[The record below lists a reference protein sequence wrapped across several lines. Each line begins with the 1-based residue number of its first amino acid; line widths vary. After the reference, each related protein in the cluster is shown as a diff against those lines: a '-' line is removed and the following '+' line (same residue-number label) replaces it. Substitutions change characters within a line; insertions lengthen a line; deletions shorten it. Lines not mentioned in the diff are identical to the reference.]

1 MDETVKIDEQGRIY
15 LPKNLRE
22 RMKERVFTVREEKGK
37 FVFEPVT
44 AAKDGRGIFK
54 VKEPIN
60 NIDEKIEKYTREL
73 VKDELH

>member
-15 LPKNLRE
+15 LPKKLRE

-44 AAKDGRGIFK
+44 AAKNSRGIFK

-73 VKDELH
+73 VKDELY